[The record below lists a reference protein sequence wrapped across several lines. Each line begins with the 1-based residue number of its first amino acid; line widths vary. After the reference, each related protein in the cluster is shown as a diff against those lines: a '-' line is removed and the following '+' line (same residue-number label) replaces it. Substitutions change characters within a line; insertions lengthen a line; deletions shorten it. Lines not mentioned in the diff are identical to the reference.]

1 MTMETLTLTIPMMVV
16 LGLLGLII
24 ILFAFEIL
32 RTDLAALSVMVLL
45 GLLSMVP
52 GLEDISDPMHLF
64 DGFASNAV
72 ISIIGVMILGAGLDK
87 TGIMSRVAGIILRIG
102 GTSEKRV
109 VPIVTGTVGVLS
121 GFMQNVGA
129 VAVFVP
135 VASRISARTGIP
147 LSRLLIPLSFC
158 AIMGGTLTLVGT
170 SSTILLNDL
179 LPENI
184 QPFGLFEQTPI
195 GIALLTAGI
204 IYFILAGRFVLPS
217 ITNETA
223 KGEDAMAYFGRVYGL
238 GYILKEMKVPIGSSV
253 EGKLVDD
260 LEQGGTVRIIASRK
274 GGELLIRPTRD
285 LAISGGMELAVMGR
299 TEEDLQKFAKQAGL
313 EVRSELYTF
322 SEPLAPTVAGIAEV
336 VIPPDSSFIGKTC
349 QESWMRKSFGLSVL
363 AIHRNG
369 KTVSRD
375 VRVIPLQTGDML
387 VAHTTWE
394 ALTHLEKNPDF
405 VIATSEYPHEELRP
419 HKVQFAAL
427 FFAIAMVLVLF
438 SDLRLSLCFLVGAV
452 GMILSG
458 VLSMDEAYESV
469 SWKTIFLLA
478 GLIPIGDAVQDSGT
492 AAWIAQEVMRIL
504 GDVPGW
510 VLQAAI
516 AVLATFFTL
525 VMSNVGAAVL
535 LVPLAI
541 GIATTAQA
549 AGIDADPRVFALTVG
564 IAASNSFLLP
574 THQCNALVMGP
585 GGYQVKDFMKAGG
598 IMTVIFLIVSLIMLN
613 IVF

>member
-1 MTMETLTLTIPMMVV
+1 MTTQMMVV
-16 LGLLGLII
+16 LGLLALLI
-24 ILFAFEIL
+24 ILFVFEVL

-45 GLLSMVP
+45 GLLSMIP

-72 ISIIGVMILGAGLDK
+72 ISIIGVMIIGAGLDK
-87 TGIMSRVAGIILRIG
+87 TGIMSRVAGIILRFG

-109 VPIVTGTVGVLS
+109 IPIIAGTVGVIS

-135 VASRISARTGIP
+135 VASRIAARTGIP

-184 QPFGLFEQTPI
+184 EPFGLFDQAPI
-195 GIALLTAGI
+195 GIALLIAGI
-204 IYFILAGRFVLPS
+204 IYFMLAGRFVLPS
-217 ITNETA
+217 ITSEA
-223 KGEDAMAYFGRVYGL
+223 VEGEDAMAYFGRVYGL
-238 GYILKEMKVPIGSSV
+238 GYVIQEMEVPTGSAV
-253 EGKLVDD
+253 EGKLVED
-260 LEQGGTVRIIASRK
+260 LEHSGTIRIIASRK

-285 LAISGGMELAVMGR
+285 LTISGGMELAVMGR
-299 TEEDLQKFAKQAGL
+299 NLEDLQNFAKQAGL
-313 EVRSELYTF
+313 VVQGKLDIF
-322 SEPLAPTVAGIAEV
+322 SESLAPTVAGIAEV

-349 QESWMRKSFGLSVL
+349 QESMLRKSFGLSVL
-363 AIHRNG
+363 AIHRG
-369 KTVSRD
+369 GETVSRN
-375 VRVIPLQTGDML
+375 VRNIPLQAGDML
-387 VAHTTWE
+387 VAHTTWDD
-394 ALTHLEKNPDF
+394 LVHLEKNPDF
-405 VIATSEYPHEELRP
+405 VVATSEYPHEELRP
-419 HKVQFAAL
+419 QKVKCAAS

-458 VLSMDEAYESV
+458 VLSMDEAYQSI

-478 GLIPIGDAVQDSGT
+478 ALIPLGDAVQDSGT

-510 VLQAAI
+510 VLQTAI

-564 IAASNSFLLP
+564 IAASNSFILP
-574 THQCNALVMGP
+574 THQCNALIMGP
-585 GGYQVKDFMKAGG
+585 GDYQVKDFMKAGG

-613 IVF
+613 IIF